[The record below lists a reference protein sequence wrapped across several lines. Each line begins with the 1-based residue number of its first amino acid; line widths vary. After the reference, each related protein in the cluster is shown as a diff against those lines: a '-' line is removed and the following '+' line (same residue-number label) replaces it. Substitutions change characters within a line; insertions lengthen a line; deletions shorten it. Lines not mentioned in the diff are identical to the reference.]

1 MNLQLTSNKLTK
13 AFYERDDTVAVAKDL
28 LGKLVVTRFN
38 DLETIARIV
47 ETEAYCGSIDK
58 ASHAYNNRRTTRTE
72 IMYNSGGVA
81 YVYLC
86 YGIHHLFNVVTGKAE
101 IPNAVLIR
109 GVEPVYGMD
118 IMMKRT
124 GRLKWDRAIGSG
136 PGNVTKA
143 LGIETSHTGLSL
155 NGEKLYLVDD
165 GFQFSEE
172 KIIATPRI
180 GVDYAGE
187 DALLPF
193 RFAIAGHPQVSAKS
207 FTSKFI

>member
-1 MNLQLTSNKLTK
+1 MNLPRTSDKLNRS
-13 AFYERDDTVAVAKDL
+13 FFERDDTVAIAKEL
-28 LGKLVVTRFN
+28 LGKLLITNFN
-38 DLETIARIV
+38 DTETIARIV